1 MIAARRKHTAWTF
14 DTFSPLGPCLVTAD
28 EITDPQPLGIRTIL
42 NGETVQDWS
51 TDDMIFSV
59 AQIIAFLSRSNTL
72 PAGTP
77 RGVGMASKPPR
88 WLKPGDEVSIEI
100 NGIGRLTNPVVQEA

>member
-14 DTFSPLGPCLVTAD
+14 DTFSPLG
-28 EITDPQPLGIRTIL
+28 L